1 MTTVRKW
8 IMGGPMVREEQT
20 EMPADSLTTGCANRH
35 VGHPLIFIELLSEQ
49 LLQTSRRYN
58 SSENPT
64 VTPSCRLE
72 TCSTRHRRI
81 FRNVRTR
88 SMCERQGSTVS
99 VLAGFYA
106 GVRHGVA

>member
-1 MTTVRKW
+1 
-8 IMGGPMVREEQT
+8 
-20 EMPADSLTTGCANRH
+20 MPADSLTTGCANRH

-81 FRNVRTR
+81 FR
-88 SMCERQGSTVS
+88 SPPPPRQTYLGYYGREH
-99 VLAGFYA
+99 VL
-106 GVRHGVA
+106 V